1 MRDSLK
7 LTDFDYSLPERFIAQ
22 DPSSPRDSARLMVFD
37 AKSGIVE
44 HKVFHDIVEYLNKG
58 DVLVLNMSKVL
69 KARIVFDFDGGAC
82 EVFLLRQVEGEGGSE
97 NKIYDC
103 LVKPGRKFQKGSR
116 IPVNDDL
123 IIEVLDVKV
132 DGVRVIKFV
141 TDKDV
146 EDFGVAPFPPYI
158 KRSRSSLEEY
168 QTVYAREKG
177 SVASPTAGLHF
188 TSRLLSEIAEKGVDV
203 EKILL
208 HVGLGTFAP
217 VRVENVVDHVMHNE
231 FFQLTDDIAERLNAA
246 KREERRI
253 VAVGTTSVRVLE
265 TCFKD
270 GEFKPDSG
278 ETNIFIYPGYNW
290 KAVDGLIT
298 NFHLPKSTLIMLVA
312 SFLEH
317 KGVKDGAKKILELYE
332 IAKKENYRFYS
343 FGDAMMII

>member
-1 MRDSLK
+1 MK
-7 LTDFDYSLPERFIAQ
+7 LTDFDYSLPEGFIAQ
-22 DPSSPRDSARLMVFD
+22 DPSSPRDSAKLMVFD
-37 AKSGIVE
+37 AESGVVE
-44 HKVFHDIVEYLNKG
+44 HKIFRDIVEYLNEG
-58 DVLVLNMSKVL
+58 DVLVLNRSKVL
-69 KARIVFDFDGGAC
+69 KARIVFDFAGGAC
-82 EVFLLRQVEGEGGSE
+82 EIFLLRQVDGGSE
-97 NKIYDC
+97 GKTYNC

-116 IPVNDDL
+116 ISVNNDL

-132 DGVRVIKFV
+132 DGVRVIKFI
-141 TDKDV
+141 TEKDV

-188 TSRLLSEIAEKGVDV
+188 TNELLNEVARKGVSI

-217 VRVENVVDHVMHNE
+217 VRVENVVDHVMHSE

-246 KREERRI
+246 KREKRRI

-270 GEFKPDSG
+270 GEFKPWEHCSG
-278 ETNIFIYPGYNW
+278 ETNIFIYPGYKW
-290 KAVDGLIT
+290 KAVDALVT

-343 FGDAMMII
+343 FGDAMIII